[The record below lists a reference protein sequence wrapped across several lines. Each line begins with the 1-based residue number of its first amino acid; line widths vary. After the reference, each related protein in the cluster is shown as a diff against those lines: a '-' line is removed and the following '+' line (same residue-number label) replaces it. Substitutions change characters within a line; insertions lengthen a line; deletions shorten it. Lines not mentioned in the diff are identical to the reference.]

1 MGFLLF
7 LGMAGL
13 LYYAGDQ
20 ISSWLWPTVPP
31 EVGGWLLLGAFLLL
45 SALFSPVTRFLAQA
59 CIMAVITAILLL
71 ARIVAQGLL
80 ALARLV
86 WSSVRTAFT
95 RLWEGSSP

>member
-1 MGFLLF
+1 MGVLFF
-7 LGMAGL
+7 LGMGGL

-20 ISSWLWPTVPP
+20 ISAWLWPALPP
-31 EVGGWLLLGAFLLL
+31 EVGACLLLGAFLLL

-59 CIMAVITAILLL
+59 CIMAGITTILLL

-86 WSSVRTAFT
+86 CSSLRTAFT
-95 RLWEGSSP
+95 RLGEGSGP